1 MKGTEFP
8 ERPWSRVGADFF
20 FHKGSTY
27 LLMIDY
33 YSRDVEICQVTKK
46 VDTGETISK
55 MQKAFSRQGI
65 PDILFSDN
73 GPQFSSCEFKQFAKG
88 YGFEHITSSPRYPQ
102 SNGEVER
109 AVQTLKAILNK
120 TNDEYLG
127 LLSYRNTPLKNGYS
141 PAQLNMGRRLKSRVP
156 CHPDE
161 LKPRTPDADLVRKK
175 EKEYRKQMQVNYDR
189 RHKATKEADE
199 LSPGDRAWLPDLR
212 VEGKVL
218 GRAPG
223 PRSYII
229 STPTGLVRRNR
240 KMTRNLGPGHNI
252 PLNPVSD
259 SETNPPMPRGDLPER
274 EDTDVQPVVPSVESP
289 GRGTVPSVPSP
300 ESSATSVRRSK
311 RAKAVPKRLI
321 KEF

>member
-1 MKGTEFP
+1 
-8 ERPWSRVGADFF
+8 
-20 FHKGSTY
+20 
-27 LLMIDY
+27 
-33 YSRDVEICQVTKK
+33 
-46 VDTGETISK
+46 
-55 MQKAFSRQGI
+55 
-65 PDILFSDN
+65 
-73 GPQFSSCEFKQFAKG
+73 
-88 YGFEHITSSPRYPQ
+88 
-102 SNGEVER
+102 
-109 AVQTLKAILNK
+109 
-120 TNDEYLG
+120 
-127 LLSYRNTPLKNGYS
+127 
-141 PAQLNMGRRLKSRVP
+141 MGRRLKSRVP

-189 RHKATKEADE
+189 RHKATKKADE

-212 VEGKVL
+212 VEGKVV

-252 PLNPVSD
+252 PVNPVSD
-259 SETNPPMPRGDLPER
+259 SETNLPMPRGDLPER
-274 EDTDVQPVVPSVESP
+274 EDTDVNPVVPSRESP

-311 RAKAVPKRLI
+311 WAKAVPKRLI
-321 KEF
+321 EEC